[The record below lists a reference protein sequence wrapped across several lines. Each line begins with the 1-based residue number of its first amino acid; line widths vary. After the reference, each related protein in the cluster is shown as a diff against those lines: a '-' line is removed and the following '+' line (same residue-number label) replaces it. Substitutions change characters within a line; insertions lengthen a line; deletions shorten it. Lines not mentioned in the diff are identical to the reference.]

1 MAIKGKK
8 PIEEPMELNSP
19 CSSGD
24 CAIAESTESAESV
37 ESTEPKTEESA
48 IAESTEPQG
57 LYPTALL
64 SELGFNYCDKC
75 GAQFQSDIYGN
86 PICPENL
93 KGCPRV

>member
-1 MAIKGKK
+1 MVAKNKK

-24 CAIAESTESAESV
+24 CAIADSDES
-37 ESTEPKTEESA
+37 
-48 IAESTEPQG
+48 AESTEPRG

-64 SELGFNYCDKC
+64 SKLGFKYCDKC
-75 GAQFQSDIYGN
+75 GAQFQGDIYGN